1 MPGAANSSH
10 VWTLTRSNAGK
21 SAQPQAWLRE
31 MEEGQSPLLHPCPS
45 MKIYLSATSLIPS
58 PVSNNWLSIHTR
70 ERKLVFPVSF
80 IPAHVCKALWE
91 ENCQTPQVISVITL
105 DLYVPWACCR
115 PWDQQPSL
123 PFPGRDYVAYQKTK
137 LITLS
142 LKSLNS
148 PQSVPHLQ
156 LDESERVTLARSKNV
171 TGNTTAKPQA
181 LFLSSVCCTTLFSPS
196 GHSGDG
202 SPPSAYRLVYISDFL
217 LIHLMYVN

>member
-10 VWTLTRSNAGK
+10 VWTPTRSNAGK

-31 MEEGQSPLLHPCPS
+31 MEEEQSPLLHWP
-45 MKIYLSATSLIPS
+45 INDLSATSLIPS

-80 IPAHVCKALWE
+80 IAAHVCKALWE
-91 ENCQTPQVISVITL
+91 ENCQIPQVISVITL

-148 PQSVPHLQ
+148 PQSQFLIYSWMN
-156 LDESERVTLARSKNV
+156 LKESPWQDPRTWLGTQQQSLKLCSS
-171 TGNTTAKPQA
+171 PQSA
-181 LFLSSVCCTTLFSPS
+181 AQPS
-196 GHSGDG
+196 
-202 SPPSAYRLVYISDFL
+202 SPPLGTVEMGHHL
-217 LIHLMYVN
+217 LHTG